1 MELLERTIP
10 RAVSCCFRLV
20 CRDVSVPRFGS
31 LIVLLRFASVT
42 VSRNTTRD
50 VKLHDLRLLLDTPV
64 YPENKT
70 HARTISV

>member
-42 VSRNTTRD
+42 VSRNTRRNFTTCDTYSTHLCIR
-50 VKLHDLRLLLDTPV
+50 KIRLTPV
-64 YPENKT
+64 
-70 HARTISV
+70 R